1 MLILTAYTSLMLGVP
16 AAVLKCWVSSLLFA
30 MLVPVSFAVHA
41 IGGREWTV
49 KDTAAG
55 RRLVLLDKLLAQA
68 AAAAVIY
75 RVATCPF
82 VAWTVPFFACVV
94 AVFLVYYVYY
104 PEPPR
109 CWVAHHA
116 AFHLLVVLGCLFAHK
131 CGA

>member
-1 MLILTAYTSLMLGVP
+1 MLVLTAYTSLLFVLP
-16 AAVLKCWVSSLLFA
+16 AAFLKCGVASLLFA

-41 IGGREWTV
+41 FGGADWAV
-49 KDTAAG
+49 KETRAG
-55 RRLVLLDKLLAQA
+55 RGLVLLDKVLAQA

-75 RVATCPF
+75 RVATSDF
-82 VAWTVPFFACVV
+82 VAWTVPFFLCV
-94 AVFLVYYVYY
+94 ASVFLMYYVFY

-116 AFHLLVVLGCLFAHK
+116 AFHFVVVLGCLFAYK